1 MYKVKLET
9 FEGPFDLLFH
19 LIEKNEMDLR
29 DIPVAVI
36 LDQYMEYINTMQE
49 LDLNITSEFILM
61 AATLLEIKSNMLLPK
76 VYDEGK
82 QIEISEI
89 DPREELVTRLLEYK
103 KYKNIAE
110 KLKTMFV
117 YNVRFFR
124 DTPDIKYVDKSLS
137 LNYCTNDLY
146 NVYLKITAK
155 HENKDVTIKLYEEN
169 YTIEDKIKDFL
180 SRLIKKPFLLFS
192 EFIRKSR
199 AKTEVI
205 VSFMALL
212 ELVKLNKITAEQKQT
227 FGDIMIKRLRSDAIN
242 E

>member
-1 MYKVKLET
+1 MYNVKLET

-29 DIPVAVI
+29 DIPVADI
-36 LDQYMEYINTMQE
+36 LEQYMEYINTMHE

-61 AATLLEIKSNMLLPK
+61 AATLLEIKSNLLLPK

-103 KYKNIAE
+103 KYKIIAE
-110 KLKTMFV
+110 KLKEMFV
-117 YNVRFFR
+117 YNIRFFR

-137 LNYCTNDLY
+137 LNYCINDLY
-146 NVYLKITAK
+146 NAYLKVSAK
-155 HENKDVTIKLYEEN
+155 NKNNDEVMKVYEEN
-169 YTIEDKIKDFL
+169 YTIEDKIKDFI

-192 EFIRKSR
+192 EFIRKSSAR
-199 AKTEVI
+199 MEII

-212 ELVKLNKITAEQKQT
+212 ELVKLNKITAEQKQM
-227 FGDIMIKRLRSDAIN
+227 FGDILIKRLRSDVAN